1 MLQISKVLKGRDD
14 WKNKAVERATKLREF
29 RKTEKRH
36 LKKIAELKLKC
47 QLFQS
52 EQVIEEKKTLF
63 LPMNKP

>member
-1 MLQISKVLKGRDD
+1 MLQISKVLKGRDE
-14 WKNKAVERATKLREF
+14 WKNKAVERATELREF

-36 LKKIAELKLKC
+36 LKKIAELKC

-52 EQVIEEKKTLF
+52 ERVIEEKKTLF